1 MAPGAPMVTAPP
13 PKPAVKSNV
22 SAWTPPAAGAKW
34 PAKMDKAGTVDI
46 QKEFDAL
53 RAGPA
58 KGKGAEMIAL
68 ARTMVEI
75 IQQQQP
81 NITTAAA
88 YRLII
93 KELKAKYK

>member
-1 MAPGAPMVTAPP
+1 MDSFQP
-13 PKPAVKSNV
+13 
-22 SAWTPPAAGAKW
+22 AGAKV
-34 PAKMDKAGTVDI
+34 ARRKTDKAGTVDI